1 MKHKVLLLSKSPST
15 SIGLRSYLTNIFGPY
30 IDLEACLTDIVTRE
44 FFAGGGGR
52 ISARCLPR
60 GLPRCGAVSGGS
72 DPLYTVRS
80 GV

>member
-44 FFAGGGGR
+44 FFAGGGR
-52 ISARCLPR
+52 ISALCLRR
-60 GLPRCGAVSGGS
+60 GLPGCGAVHAGD
-72 DPLYTVRS
+72 DPIYPVRAD
-80 GV
+80 V